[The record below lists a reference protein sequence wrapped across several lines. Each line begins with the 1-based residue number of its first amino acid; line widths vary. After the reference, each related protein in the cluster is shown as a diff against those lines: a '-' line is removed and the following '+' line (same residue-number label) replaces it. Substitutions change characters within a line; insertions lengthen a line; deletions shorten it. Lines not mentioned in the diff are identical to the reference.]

1 MRDNGAVM
9 NWPPI
14 LAVLIPAVLIP
25 AVLILAMGM
34 MLALAGCADSGA
46 GGDEDIGL
54 VEVYTIGGTVTGLAG
69 VSMITTWIAPPP
81 P

>member
-1 MRDNGAVM
+1 MRDKGAVM

-14 LAVLIPAVLIP
+14 LAVLIP

-54 VEVYTIGGTVTGLAG
+54 VEVYTIGGTVTVQAG
-69 VSMITTWIAPPP
+69 VSMITTWIAP
-81 P
+81 